1 MQLFVIINSQF
12 PIQKTQQIHMIQ
24 LLFSIISQYA
34 VYLSAGA
41 AGTALLIIGK
51 SSTGHTKRNYQI
63 YLKLCLI
70 CIFPFINY
78 KYLFTIL
85 LFIFDY

>member
-1 MQLFVIINSQF
+1 
-12 PIQKTQQIHMIQ
+12 MIQ